1 MDLVALLS
9 RAVASSV
16 ASSGCGAARDALLL
30 CSRAD
35 AEYVRAVVLPLLR
48 ACGLQVATLQD
59 VLEPGMDALLGLE
72 QSLASARRVVAVL
85 GAAFADERDGYGALE
100 RHALAQRKAA
110 DVATGR
116 FSIIPVYVEDPEPL
130 RASLPAWLAGLVGIE
145 LESGDFATGVA
156 RLVRALQS
164 SVIPSR

>member
-1 MDLVALLS
+1 M
-9 RAVASSV
+9 
-16 ASSGCGAARDALLL
+16 L
-30 CSRAD
+30 CARAD
-35 AEYVRAVVLPLLR
+35 AEYVRALVLPLLR
-48 ACGLQVATLQD
+48 ACGLQVATLPE

-85 GAAFADERDGYGALE
+85 GGAFADARDGYGALE
-100 RHALAQRKAA
+100 RHALSQRKAA

-116 FSIIPVYVEDPEPL
+116 FTIIPVYVEDPEPL

-145 LESGDFATGVA
+145 LESGDFAAGLA

-164 SVIPSR
+164 SMIPSR